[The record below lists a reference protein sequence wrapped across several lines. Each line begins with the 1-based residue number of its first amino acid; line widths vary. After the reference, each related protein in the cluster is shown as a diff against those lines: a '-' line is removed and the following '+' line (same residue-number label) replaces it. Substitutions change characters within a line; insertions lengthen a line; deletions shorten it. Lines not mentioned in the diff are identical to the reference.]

1 MNRAQA
7 TELLQ
12 RYRDFPAT
20 NIFATK
26 PFNYPLFH
34 LLECFSKGWH
44 IQHLEF
50 DVSDQWIPYVCL
62 DPNFEKVG
70 RDHRTGNHS
79 SWRYVARNT
88 GLPRTMLGFVQE
100 DLYCRYVGRCNP
112 LKSPKTSWTFIPL
125 EKVQDNYRF
134 RGKIGKITN
143 LYLIEIDLDI
153 VDIKGEWND
162 DVPWHYL
169 QQTIDWKPYTDRI
182 DWQNDEENELPVR
195 RNVINGPRLIMAGG
209 QQLRIG

>member
-1 MNRAQA
+1 MNRTQA
-7 TELLQ
+7 TKLLQ

-20 NIFATK
+20 SIFATN

-34 LLECFSKGWH
+34 LLECLSKGWN
-44 IQHLEF
+44 IQQLVF
-50 DVSDQWIPYVCL
+50 DGSHAWNPQSCL
-62 DPNFEKVG
+62 DPNFE
-70 RDHRTGNHS
+70 RTGLEYREGFHNI
-79 SWRYVARNT
+79 WRYVARNV

-112 LKSPKTSWTFIPL
+112 LKGPKTSWTFIPL
-125 EKVQDNYRF
+125 EKIKSRYRF
-134 RGKIGKITN
+134 NGKIGKNTN

-153 VDIKGEWND
+153 VDITGEWND

-182 DWQNDEENELPVR
+182 DWQNEVEECHDRPLSRDRFNA
-195 RNVINGPRLIMAGG
+195 M
-209 QQLRIG
+209 IGLVP